1 MNDSSVVVE
10 HLDEATHV
18 SSFEVVG
25 QIDGQAHGC
34 HGVLRRVCLVP
45 NQDRKTQVLH
55 PNTVDSDLPVVGQI
69 LRIDQ
74 SSLLFHSFR
83 VVMKTRDESFPLH

>member
-1 MNDSSVVVE
+1 
-10 HLDEATHV
+10 
-18 SSFEVVG
+18 VVG
-25 QIDGQAHGC
+25 K
-34 HGVLRRVCLVP
+34 V
-45 NQDRKTQVLH
+45 
-55 PNTVDSDLPVVGQI
+55 